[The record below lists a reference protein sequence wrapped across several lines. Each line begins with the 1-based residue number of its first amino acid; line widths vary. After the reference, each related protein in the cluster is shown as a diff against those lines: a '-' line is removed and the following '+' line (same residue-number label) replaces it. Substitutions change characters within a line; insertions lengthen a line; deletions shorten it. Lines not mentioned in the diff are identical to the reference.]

1 MKIPPLLESITP
13 RRVALVANYPEG
25 PELEKVT
32 AWAAAARWGSTG
44 YPSSTQASNPPSSGR
59 TSLYPWSSRSR
70 AILALVASFGQVQYI
85 TTGRPVGISP

>member
-1 MKIPPLLESITP
+1 MRIPPILESITL
-13 RRVALVANYPEG
+13 RRVALAANYPEG
-25 PELEKVT
+25 PELEIVT
-32 AWAAAARWGSTG
+32 VWAAGLWWGSTG
-44 YPSSTQASNPPSSGR
+44 YPNSTQASNPPSSGR